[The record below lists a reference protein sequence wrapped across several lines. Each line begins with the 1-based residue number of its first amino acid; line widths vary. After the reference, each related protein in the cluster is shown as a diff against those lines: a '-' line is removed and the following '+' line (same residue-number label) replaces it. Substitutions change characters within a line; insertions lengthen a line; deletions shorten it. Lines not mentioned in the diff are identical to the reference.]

1 MKSKQTYR
9 LPLLDTMDEN
19 SRVT

>member
-1 MKSKQTYR
+1 MESKQTYR